1 MPSITSFLLGILLI
15 LHSDLLPAQEKGLTP
30 VQGSALRNSGKTRA
44 LVIGISDY
52 QYIDKLNYAD
62 RDAEIFASY
71 LFSQGIAPED
81 VVLMKNKDA
90 KRANIITE
98 LLRLAQLSQPG
109 DNLIFYFS
117 GHGDVENITL
127 FKKGFLL
134 TYDTYSNN
142 YLAGAVSV
150 PDIKELFVTLCNQQV
165 KVIVITDACR
175 SGKLAGG
182 KEGVQFTAGLLKDI
196 WNNEIKML
204 SSQPNELS
212 QEGPQWG
219 EGRGVFSYYL
229 VNGMKGEADAN
240 RDSLITIKELQQFV
254 EAGVYQS
261 TAGKQQP
268 IIDGPNS
275 FSTVVVNLKQR
286 PKATKNFSGGNSLAF
301 SKLRFPV
308 DSCRTFL
315 EKMDEAIEAK
325 SFTGSGHSATGYYQR
340 LRECSADRSLVLGA
354 NSRLL
359 SAMMNEA
366 QEIVNNSFS
375 GKKLVSPAQ
384 CDEAAALF
392 SEVLKYNDLKL
403 PYAVSLTN
411 LQRYLRVISSV
422 LYWQTA
428 SYEQANR
435 ILDSALLTEPDAP
448 YIVLARGLIELRHGN
463 YSDAV
468 VQLEKASELG
478 PGWLMPKYY
487 LGIAYGFKR
496 EYRKALEFYEEVL
509 KADPELRSFEC
520 AECIEKKMKE
530 YRKRVS
536 RIKVEK
542 FGNDRRSKE
551 LDSLKTQLADNV
563 DSAYYYHE
571 LALVSN
577 KKNHPRRDS
586 VFFYLT
592 QAVTLDPWETEYM
605 YSLLDYMYDE
615 SYGAREVRHWI
626 TKFLEW
632 REDDYDEEVI
642 VYFNEA
648 LINSYISTKEFDKA
662 TAIIAR
668 LRQDDYY
675 RCGDLKK
682 YNKKLGKE
690 ESFRLLWEECES
702 PSQ

>member
-1 MPSITSFLLGILLI
+1 
-15 LHSDLLPAQEKGLTP
+15 
-30 VQGSALRNSGKTRA
+30 
-44 LVIGISDY
+44 
-52 QYIDKLNYAD
+52 
-62 RDAEIFASY
+62 
-71 LFSQGIAPED
+71 
-81 VVLMKNKDA
+81 
-90 KRANIITE
+90 
-98 LLRLAQLSQPG
+98 
-109 DNLIFYFS
+109 
-117 GHGDVENITL
+117 
-127 FKKGFLL
+127 
-134 TYDTYSNN
+134 
-142 YLAGAVSV
+142 
-150 PDIKELFVTLCNQQV
+150 
-165 KVIVITDACR
+165 
-175 SGKLAGG
+175 
-182 KEGVQFTAGLLKDI
+182 
-196 WNNEIKML
+196 
-204 SSQPNELS
+204 
-212 QEGPQWG
+212 
-219 EGRGVFSYYL
+219 
-229 VNGMKGEADAN
+229 
-240 RDSLITIKELQQFV
+240 
-254 EAGVYQS
+254 
-261 TAGKQQP
+261 
-268 IIDGPNS
+268 
-275 FSTVVVNLKQR
+275 
-286 PKATKNFSGGNSLAF
+286 
-301 SKLRFPV
+301 
-308 DSCRTFL
+308 
-315 EKMDEAIEAK
+315 
-325 SFTGSGHSATGYYQR
+325 
-340 LRECSADRSLVLGA
+340 
-354 NSRLL
+354 
-359 SAMMNEA
+359 
-366 QEIVNNSFS
+366 
-375 GKKLVSPAQ
+375 
-384 CDEAAALF
+384 
-392 SEVLKYNDLKL
+392 
-403 PYAVSLTN
+403 
-411 LQRYLRVISSV
+411 
-422 LYWQTA
+422 
-428 SYEQANR
+428 
-435 ILDSALLTEPDAP
+435 
-448 YIVLARGLIELRHGN
+448 
-463 YSDAV
+463 V